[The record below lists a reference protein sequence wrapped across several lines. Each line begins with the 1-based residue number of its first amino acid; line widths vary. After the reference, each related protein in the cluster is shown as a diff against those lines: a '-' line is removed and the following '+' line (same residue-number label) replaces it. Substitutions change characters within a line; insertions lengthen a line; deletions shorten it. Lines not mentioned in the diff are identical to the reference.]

1 VKAFVQFFHLFG
13 CFVLTSSL
21 SWSQPVFRLQPTPW
35 ADSLIKTLSVE
46 EQIGQLFMVPA
57 WSDPKHQYFNHDQV
71 LSWIQDYHVGGII
84 FFQGGPIH
92 QIKYTNLYQSKS
104 KIPLLIGM
112 DAEWSLSMRLDSTIL
127 YPRQMTLGAI
137 QDKRTVYEF
146 AQESARQL
154 KRLGVHLSFSPVV
167 DINNNAKN
175 PVISNRS
182 FGEDRNQVLE
192 ASLAFMEGLQNE
204 GVLACAKHF
213 PGHGD
218 TNTDSHEDMP
228 VIPFS
233 KSRLDSLELFP
244 YEPMIQSG
252 LASVMV
258 GHLSVPAIE
267 NRKGIPATLSRSIV
281 TDLLKGEMQ
290 FQGLTITDALNMQG
304 VAKHFP
310 AGQMEALAVEAGND
324 VLLFPSNIPNA
335 IEQIKARMDSG
346 FISTDQIR
354 ESCYKILQTKEWCK
368 LNHPSRISE
377 ENVWQDINGKR
388 AVDINEKI
396 VEQSLVLLCNQNN
409 SLKQLQD
416 ERRSK
421 VLVMIGGDTIN
432 TLAATFKEYVNCK
445 VVRMPTDIDT
455 TQQQITMDWLS
466 ELAAFDDVI
475 FAWVNTSSKANKHF
489 GISPHQMKWI
499 AQWKTKSN
507 KWFLLFAN
515 PYALSG
521 LDSLD
526 QVNGIAVGFQDDPIT
541 ERVMAEA
548 CMGARSF
555 NGVLPVSINDQWK
568 SGWGITSSGGQLLSR
583 GVTSSQKTLEWVKT
597 KNVVISKTKEYTEN
611 FNDQSSAKN
620 NIQTLVNWPEMDSLA
635 NLGLSSGAYPGCRVL
650 VAHKGKIVYDRC
662 YGYSDMHRQ
671 RPVKDSTIYDLASIT
686 KLAASSLVMM
696 YLVDHQL
703 LDIHLT
709 LGDYLTFPKK
719 SPYAKLRVKDIMMH
733 QAGLKEFIPFH
744 LKANRFLSTELSG
757 SNTLPVADHLYADSM
772 ITAWMRDEI
781 LATPLSADPGKPC
794 AYKYSD
800 VGFFFLKE
808 IAERQTHRKWE
819 EILSTEF
826 YQPMQL
832 KSFGY
837 NPLQWADSLY
847 IAPTEWD
854 TLFRKQLIKG
864 YVHDPGAALMG
875 GVAGHAGLFGNAY
888 DLAKVMHMLM
898 RKGSFGNHQ
907 LIQSRTFDLFN
918 TRHTKGNRRGLIL
931 DKPTLDHIGGSCSP
945 LASDDSF
952 GHTGFTGT
960 MCWADP
966 ENEIVFVFLSNRI
979 HPNAD
984 NKKLLNLNI
993 RTQMHSV
1000 IYRQLLTEHSSK

>member
-1 VKAFVQFFHLFG
+1 
-13 CFVLTSSL
+13 
-21 SWSQPVFRLQPTPW
+21 
-35 ADSLIKTLSVE
+35 
-46 EQIGQLFMVPA
+46 MVPA
-57 WSDPKHQYFNHDQV
+57 WSDPKHQYFNHNQV
-71 LSWIQDYHVGGII
+71 LEWINEYHVGGII
-84 FFQGGPIH
+84 FFQGGPLH
-92 QIKYTNLYQSKS
+92 QIEYTNLYQSKS

-137 QDKRTVYEF
+137 QDKRTIYEF

-167 DINNNAKN
+167 DINNNPKN

-182 FGEDRNQVLE
+182 FGEDRNQVLD
-192 ASLAFMEGLQNE
+192 ASLAFMHGLQEE

-233 KSRLDSLELFP
+233 KSRLDSLELYP

-258 GHLSVPAIE
+258 GHLSVPVME
-267 NRKGIPATLSRSIV
+267 QRVGIPATLSRPIV
-281 TDLLKGEMQ
+281 TGLLKEQMQ
-290 FQGLTITDALNMQG
+290 FQGLAITDALNMQG

-310 AGQMEALAVEAGND
+310 SGQMEALAVEAGND

-335 IEQIKARMDSG
+335 IEQIKARIDSG
-346 FISTDQIR
+346 FISIEQIK
-354 ESCYKILQTKEWCK
+354 ESCYKILQTKEWCH
-368 LNHPSRISE
+368 LNDPNGIAKE
-377 ENVWQDINGKR
+377 EVWEEINGKR
-388 AVDINEKI
+388 AIEINEKI
-396 VEQSLVLLCNQNN
+396 IEQSLVLVSNQKN
-409 SLKQLQD
+409 SLEQLQD
-416 ERRSK
+416 EHRSK
-421 VLVMIGGDTIN
+421 VLVIIGGDTIN
-432 TLAATFKEYVNCK
+432 TLATTFKEYVNCK
-445 VVRMPTDIDT
+445 VVRMPKDIDT
-455 TQQQITMDWLS
+455 TQKHITMDWLN

-475 FAWVNTSSKANKHF
+475 FAWVNTSSRANKHF
-489 GISPHQMKWI
+489 GISAHQMKWI
-499 AQWKTKSN
+499 AQWKTNSN

-521 LDSLD
+521 IDSLD
-526 QVNGIAVGFQDDPIT
+526 LVDGIAVGFQDDPIT
-541 ERVMAEA
+541 ERIMAEA

-555 NGVLPVSINDQWK
+555 NGVLPVSINEKWR
-568 SGWGITSSGGQLLSR
+568 SGWGITTEGGLRMAR
-583 GVTSSQKTLEWVKT
+583 GVTSSHKTLEWVKT
-597 KNVVISKTKEYTEN
+597 KNVLVSKTKEYTEN
-611 FNDQSSAKN
+611 FNDQFSAKTK
-620 NIQTLVNWPEMDSLA
+620 IQTSANWSALDSLA
-635 NLGLSSGAYPGCRVL
+635 TLGLNEGAYPGCRVL
-650 VAHKGKIVYDRC
+650 VAQKGKILYDRC
-662 YGYSDMHRQ
+662 YGYLDADHLQ
-671 RPVKDSTIYDLASIT
+671 KVGDSSVYDLASIT

-703 LDIHLT
+703 LDVHLT
-709 LGDYLTFPKK
+709 LGDYLSFPKK
-719 SPYAKLRVKDIMMH
+719 SPYAKLRIKDILLH

-744 LKANRFLSTELSG
+744 LKAKAFLSRQITG
-757 SNTLPVADHLYADSM
+757 KHTLQVAHQLFADSM
-772 ITAWMRDEI
+772 ITSWMRDEI
-781 LATPLSADPGKPC
+781 LAAPLSAEPGKSG

-808 IAERQTHRKWE
+808 IAEKQTHRKWE

-832 KSFGY
+832 QSLGY
-837 NPLQWADSLY
+837 CPLEWTDSAK
-847 IAPTEWD
+847 IAPTECD
-854 TLFRKQLIKG
+854 TLFRKQLIRG

-888 DLAKVMHMLM
+888 DVAKVMHLLM
-898 RKGSFGNHQ
+898 KKGRFGSHE
-907 LIQSRTFDLFN
+907 LIQPRTVEMFN
-918 TRHTKGNRRGLIL
+918 TRHSKGNRRGLIF

-945 LASDDSF
+945 LASDASF

-960 MCWADP
+960 MCWVDP
-966 ENEIVFVFLSNRI
+966 ENEILFVFLSNRI
-979 HPNAD
+979 HPSAE

-993 RTQMHSV
+993 RTEMHSV
-1000 IYRQLLTEHSSK
+1000 IYRQLLVAHSSN